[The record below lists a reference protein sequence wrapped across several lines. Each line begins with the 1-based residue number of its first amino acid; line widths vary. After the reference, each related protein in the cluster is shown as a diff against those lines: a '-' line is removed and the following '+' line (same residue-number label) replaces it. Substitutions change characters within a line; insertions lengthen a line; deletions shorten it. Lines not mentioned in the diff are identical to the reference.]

1 MDEERARVI
10 QNVNRVFSRG
20 VPHNAALGIVL
31 EDYEPTG
38 QALIRLP
45 YAERLIGNPQT
56 GVVHGGAITSLMD
69 ATCGAAVFLG
79 MKPPRPIAT
88 LDLRIDYLKP
98 APSGR
103 DIFCRA
109 TVTKITRHVAFVGAT
124 AFADEED
131 DPVAKARG
139 TFMIFSNKRSSDG
152 PHRGMK

>member
-1 MDEERARVI
+1 MNEERARVI
-10 QNVNRVFSRG
+10 HNVNQVFSRG

-45 YAERLIGNPQT
+45 YAPKLVGNPQT

-79 MKPPRPIAT
+79 MDPPRPIAT

-98 APSGR
+98 APAGR
-103 DIFCRA
+103 DILCRG

-124 AFADEED
+124 AFVDDETD
-131 DPVAKARG
+131 AVATARG
-139 TFMIFSNKRSSDG
+139 TFMIFSNKRSVDG